1 MEGECPFVFIRKKKD
16 LPKGVLRKLEKW
28 EMYRW

>member
-1 MEGECPFVFIRKKKD
+1 MSICFYSQKKKD